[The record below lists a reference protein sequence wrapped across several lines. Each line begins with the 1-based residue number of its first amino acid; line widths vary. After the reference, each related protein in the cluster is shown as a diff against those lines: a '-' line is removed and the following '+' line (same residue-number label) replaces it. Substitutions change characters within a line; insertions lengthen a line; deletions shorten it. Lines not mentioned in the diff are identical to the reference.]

1 MTRMRWFPVLA
12 LQMLVKRRMATL
24 AWLGLLGLLPPLPQ
38 AMAQPAPGA
47 EPYPARPHH
56 HGGGIP
62 PRGCR

>member
-1 MTRMRWFPVLA
+1 MTRMRWFQALA

-47 EPYPARPHH
+47 EPYPARP
-56 HGGGIP
+56 ITMVVAFP